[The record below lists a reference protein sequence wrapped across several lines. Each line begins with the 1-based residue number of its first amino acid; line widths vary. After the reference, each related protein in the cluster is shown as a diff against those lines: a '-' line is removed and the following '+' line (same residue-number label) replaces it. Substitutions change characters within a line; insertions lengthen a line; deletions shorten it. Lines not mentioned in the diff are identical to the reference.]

1 MLLLVEAFRKR
12 AQFIGL
18 GVGVGV
24 GVGIERSKNRSRSR
38 SYDGCWYRGYKFT
51 WALLS

>member
-24 GVGIERSKNRSRSR
+24 GVGIERSKNRSW
-38 SYDGCWYRGYKFT
+38 SYYGCWYRGYIFT
-51 WALLS
+51 CYMTSV